1 MTANEL
7 RAAIQRGEF
16 DAPTT
21 GYCPDNVQA
30 NLVALPLAYADDF
43 ERFCKQN
50 PKPCPLLEKV
60 GPNSSL
66 TSALADG
73 ADLKRCIARY
83 KIFVEGVLSQEVKD
97 IGEFYQDD
105 FVFFL
110 LGCSFSF
117 EDALIK
123 AGIPLRHIQEKK
135 NVSMYTTNIPLASAG
150 PFKGEMVVSMRP
162 IPAERVVDACVI
174 TAHYPGVHG
183 APVHVGYPEL
193 IGISDLAKPDFGDP
207 VDIFPGEIPLFW
219 ACGVTPQN
227 ALRQAKLPIAVTHAP
242 GYMFVGDA
250 RNEDYYEILD

>member
-7 RAAIQRGEF
+7 RAAIERGEF

-30 NLVALPLAYADDF
+30 NLVALPREYADDF
-43 ERFCKQN
+43 EQFCKEN

-83 KIFVEGVLSQEVKD
+83 KIFVDGVPSQEVKG
-97 IGEFYQDD
+97 IGEFYRDD

-123 AGIPLRHIQEKK
+123 AGIPLRHIEEKK

-193 IGISDLAKPDFGDP
+193 IGISDIGNPDYGDP
-207 VDIFPGEIPLFW
+207 VDILPGEIPVFW

-227 ALRQAKLPIAVTHAP
+227 ALLQAKLPIAVTHAP

-250 RNEDYYEILD
+250 RNADYYEILD